1 MTRPRPY
8 PADPERVSL
17 SRQDWLGIAAC
28 VAAIAASML
37 GGAWTI
43 GAALLKLENRVST
56 MEQLELDGQ
65 RRDNQ
70 QDDRLNSHDAAL
82 MRIGRATP

>member
-8 PADPERVSL
+8 PAPPERVFL
-17 SRQDWLGIAAC
+17 SRQDWLGIVAC
-28 VAAIAASML
+28 LAGVAASLVSGGWMVAS
-37 GGAWTI
+37 
-43 GAALLKLENRVST
+43 ALMTLEKRMTT
-56 MEQLELDGQ
+56 MEQIELDGQ